1 MSGLVLPEALRGAAV
16 GSSFDGWPLLEVDP
30 GRWRE
35 ACRWAKEDEGLNFLA
50 HLTAVHYL
58 DDGYLLLVAYTYRVD
73 GTTPVSSRR
82 LSLATRLEDRIG
94 VEVDS
99 VACVWPT
106 AEWHEREVWDLFGI
120 RFRGNP
126 DLRRILLDEGFDGHP
141 LRKDFVDRKPNL
153 GVSKE
158 TLQKDAASKR

>member
-1 MSGLVLPEALRGAAV
+1 MSGWTLPEGLRDAAM
-16 GSSFDGWPLLEVDP
+16 GSSFDGWPVLEVKPDQ
-30 GRWRE
+30 WSE
-35 ACRWAKEDEGLNFLA
+35 ACRWAKEVEGLNFLA

-58 DDGYLLLVAYTYRVD
+58 DDGYLLLTAYAYRVE
-73 GTTPVSSRR
+73 GGIPVQKRR
-82 LSLATRLEDRIG
+82 LLLVTKLEDRIG

-99 VACVWPT
+99 VASVWPT

-120 RFRGNP
+120 RFRGHP
-126 DLRRILLDEGFDGHP
+126 DLRRIVLDEGFEGHP

-158 TLQKDAASKR
+158 TLQEEAASKR